1 MTTDRMPLRWLFA
14 TPPDRR
20 LLPSGR
26 FAGATPWLIGIMMFV
41 MMIVAATGLA
51 LAGGARLVRDGVVNR
66 YSIQIADGRA
76 SEGRALAAARAAPF
90 VARADAVPEAELRAT
105 LEQWLG
111 PVAAGEGADLPLP
124 ALIEVE
130 LAPGADPAPVAA
142 AVRRAVPSAQFV
154 ADQSRLAP
162 MLGTLTA
169 LTIVAGLLVALIALA
184 TAAAVVLATRSALE
198 THRGTIEVLHG
209 IGATDLQ
216 VTRLF
221 QRKIAIDALIGGTA
235 GGAVAALVLLLV
247 AGGGLG
253 ALGDWTNG
261 SLLGWDDLLLL
272 AALPLLA
279 AILAT
284 VVARATVLAALR
296 AQL

>member
-1 MTTDRMPLRWLFA
+1 MMMAWLFA
-14 TPPDRR
+14 SPADRR

-41 MMIVAATGLA
+41 MVVVAATGLA
-51 LAGGARLVRDGVVNR
+51 LAGGARRVRAGVAHR
-66 YSIQIADGRA
+66 YSSQIADGRA
-76 SEGRALAAARAAPF
+76 SEARAVAAARAAPGVTR
-90 VARADAVPEAELRAT
+90 VAPVPEAELRAT

-124 ALIEVE
+124 ALIDVE
-130 LAPGADPAPVAA
+130 LAPGSDPAAVAA
-142 AVRRAVPSAQFV
+142 AVTRAVPSAQFI

-169 LTIVAGLLVALIALA
+169 LTAIASLIVLLIALA
-184 TAAAVVLATRSALE
+184 TAAAVVLATRGALD
-198 THRGTIEVLHG
+198 THRGTIDVLHG

-221 QRKIAIDALIGGTA
+221 QRKIALDALIGGTA
-235 GGAVAALVLLLV
+235 GAIVAGIVLALV
-247 AGGGLG
+247 AGLG
-253 ALGDWTNG
+253 ALGDWTDG
-261 SLLGWDDLLLL
+261 SLLRGIDLLILV
-272 AALPLLA
+272 ALPLLA

-284 VVARATVLAALR
+284 VVARSTVLAALR
-296 AQL
+296 GQL

>member
-1 MTTDRMPLRWLFA
+1 MLDWLFA
-14 TPPDRR
+14 SPPDRR
-20 LLPSGR
+20 LLPGGKY
-26 FAGATPWLIGIMMFV
+26 AGPTPWLIAIMMFV

-51 LAGGARLVRDGVVNR
+51 LAGGARLVRDGVAHR

-76 SEGRALAAARAAPF
+76 QEVRAVTVARAAPG
-90 VARADAVPEAELRAT
+90 VLSAVPVPEVELRAT

-111 PVAAGEGADLPLP
+111 PVAAGEAADLPLP

-130 LAPGADPAPVAA
+130 LTPGADPDVVAA
-142 AVRRAVPSAQFV
+142 AVTRAVPRALFV
-154 ADQSRLAP
+154 ADQARLAP

-169 LTIVAGLLVALIALA
+169 LMLVAGALVALIAFA
-184 TAAAVVLATRSALE
+184 TAAAVVLATRSALD
-198 THRGTIEVLHG
+198 THRATIEVMHG

-221 QRKIAIDALIGGTA
+221 QRKIALDALIGGVC
-235 GGAVAALVLLLV
+235 GGLLAAMILSLV
-247 AGGGLG
+247 ASGGIG

-261 SLLGWDDLLLL
+261 SLLSPGDVLIL
-272 AALPLLA
+272 ASLPILA

-284 VVARATVLAALR
+284 LVARATVLGALR
-296 AQL
+296 AKL

>member
-1 MTTDRMPLRWLFA
+1 MLDWLFA
-14 TPPDRR
+14 SPADRR
-20 LLPSGR
+20 LLPGGR

-41 MMIVAATGLA
+41 MMVVAATGLA
-51 LAGGARLVRDGVVNR
+51 LAGGARLVREGVEHR

-76 SEGRALAAARAAPF
+76 SEARAVAAAREVPG
-90 VARADAVPEAELRAT
+90 VTRVVPVPEAELRAT

-111 PVAAGEGADLPLP
+111 PVAAGEGANLPLP
-124 ALIEVE
+124 ALVDVE
-130 LAPGADPAPVAA
+130 LAPGADPAAVAA
-142 AVRRAVPSAQFV
+142 AVRRAVPSAQFI

-169 LTIVAGLLVALIALA
+169 LTFIAALIVFLIALA
-184 TAAAVVLATRSALE
+184 TAAAVVLATRGALD
-198 THRGTIEVLHG
+198 THRGTIDVLHG

-221 QRKIAIDALIGGTA
+221 QRKIALDALIGGTA
-235 GGAVAALVLLLV
+235 GAIVAAIVLLLV
-247 AGGGLG
+247 ASGGLG
-253 ALGDWTNG
+253 ALGDWTEG
-261 SLLGWDDLLLL
+261 SLLRWSDLVLL
-272 AALPLLA
+272 ATLPLLA

-284 VVARATVLAALR
+284 VVARTTVLAALR

>member
-1 MTTDRMPLRWLFA
+1 MMLDWLLASPL
-14 TPPDRR
+14 DRR

-51 LAGGARLVRDGVVNR
+51 LAGGARLVREGIAHR

-76 SEGRALAAARAAPF
+76 SEARAAAA
-90 VARADAVPEAELRAT
+90 VRRAPGVVRAVPVPEAELRAT

-124 ALIEVE
+124 SLIEVE
-130 LAPGADPAPVAA
+130 LAPGADPAAIAA
-142 AVRRAVPSAQFV
+142 TVGRAVPSAQFI

-162 MLGTLTA
+162 MLTTLTA
-169 LTIVAGLLVALIALA
+169 LTFIAALLVALIALA
-184 TAAAVVLATRSALE
+184 TAAAVVLATRGALD
-198 THRGTIEVLHG
+198 THRGTIEVMHG

-221 QRKIAIDALIGGTA
+221 QRKIAIDALIGGVA
-235 GGAVAALVLLLV
+235 GAFVAALVLLLV
-247 AGGGLG
+247 AGGQFD

-261 SLLGWDDLLLL
+261 SLLRGIDLVML
-272 AALPLLA
+272 ASLPLLA

-284 VVARATVLAALR
+284 LVARTTVLAALR

>member
-1 MTTDRMPLRWLFA
+1 MRPLPTLSWLFA
-14 TPPDRR
+14 SPPDRR
-20 LLPSGR
+20 LLPGGR

-51 LAGGARLVRDGVVNR
+51 LAGGARLVRDGVANR

-76 SEGRALAAARAAPF
+76 SEGRALAAARAAPS
-90 VARADAVPEAELRAT
+90 VARATAVPEAELRAT

-142 AVRRAVPSAQFV
+142 AVRSAVPGAQFV
-154 ADQSRLAP
+154 ADRSRLAP

-169 LTIVAGLLVALIALA
+169 LTIVAGVLVALIALA

-221 QRKIAIDALIGGTA
+221 QRKIAIDALIGGAA
-235 GGAVAALVLLLV
+235 GGAIATVVLLLV
-247 AGGGLG
+247 AGLG
-253 ALGDWTNG
+253 ALGDWTDG
-261 SLLGWDDLLLL
+261 SLLGGVDLLLL

-284 VVARATVLAALR
+284 VVARVTVLAALR

>member
-1 MTTDRMPLRWLFA
+1 MMLSWLFA
-14 TPPDRR
+14 SAPDRR

-51 LAGGARLVRDGVVNR
+51 LAGGARLVREGIAHR
-66 YSIQIADGRA
+66 YSVQIADGRA
-76 SEGRALAAARAAPF
+76 SEARAAAAALTAPG
-90 VARADAVPEAELRAT
+90 VIRAVPVPEAELRET

-124 ALIEVE
+124 ALIDVE
-130 LAPGADPAPVAA
+130 LAPGADPAAVAA
-142 AVRRAVPSAQFV
+142 TVRRAVPSAQFI

-162 MLGTLTA
+162 MLTTLTA
-169 LTIVAGLLVALIALA
+169 LTLIAGLLVALIALA
-184 TAAAVVLATRSALE
+184 TAAAVVLATRGALD
-198 THRGTIEVLHG
+198 THRATIEVMHG

-235 GGAVAALVLLLV
+235 GAVVAALVLLLV
-247 AGGGLG
+247 AGGQFD

-261 SLLGWDDLLLL
+261 SLLRGIDLVML
-272 AALPLLA
+272 ASLPLLA

-284 VVARATVLAALR
+284 LVARATVLAALR

>member
-1 MTTDRMPLRWLFA
+1 MMFDWLFA
-14 TPPDRR
+14 SPPDRR

-51 LAGGARLVRDGVVNR
+51 LAGGARIVREGIAHR

-76 SEGRALAAARAAPF
+76 SEARAAAAARAAPG
-90 VARADAVPEAELRAT
+90 VIRAVPVPEAELRKT

-124 ALIEVE
+124 ALIDVE
-130 LAPGADPAPVAA
+130 LAPGADPAAVAA
-142 AVRRAVPSAQFV
+142 SVSRAVPSAQFV
-154 ADQSRLAP
+154 ADQSRLTP
-162 MLGTLTA
+162 MLTTLTA
-169 LTIVAGLLVALIALA
+169 LTLIAGLLVALIALA
-184 TAAAVVLATRSALE
+184 TAAAVVLATRGALD
-198 THRGTIEVLHG
+198 THRGTIEVMHG

-235 GGAVAALVLLLV
+235 GAVVAALVLLLV
-247 AGGGLG
+247 AGGQFD

-261 SLLGWDDLLLL
+261 SLLRGLDLVLL
-272 AALPLLA
+272 ASLPLLA

>member
-1 MTTDRMPLRWLFA
+1 MMFDWLFA
-14 TPPDRR
+14 SPPDRR

-51 LAGGARLVRDGVVNR
+51 LAGGARIVGEGIAHR

-76 SEGRALAAARAAPF
+76 SEARAAAAARAAPG
-90 VARADAVPEAELRAT
+90 VIRAVPVPEAELRKT

-124 ALIEVE
+124 ALIDVE
-130 LAPGADPAPVAA
+130 LAPGADPAAVAA
-142 AVRRAVPSAQFV
+142 SVSRAVPSAQFV
-154 ADQSRLAP
+154 ADQSRLTP
-162 MLGTLTA
+162 MLTTLTA
-169 LTIVAGLLVALIALA
+169 LTLIAGLLVALIALA
-184 TAAAVVLATRSALE
+184 TAAAVVLATRSALD
-198 THRGTIEVLHG
+198 THRGTIEVMHG

-235 GGAVAALVLLLV
+235 GAVVAALVLLLV
-247 AGGGLG
+247 AGGQFD
-253 ALGDWTNG
+253 ALGDWTEG
-261 SLLGWDDLLLL
+261 SLLRGLDLVLL
-272 AALPLLA
+272 ASLPLLA